1 MEWQYFFIHLII
13 FIGEILIIVAVLY
26 MLSQRRSPTS
36 TTAWLLAIFLIPF
49 IALPL
54 YFIIGIRKR
63 KRFPKKTKLI
73 MKKSNEIPLEE
84 AVAVEMLLRNN
95 GIPGTTKGNN
105 FKLYTDGIE
114 AYQTLISYIKE
125 AKHSISISM
134 YIFSNDK
141 VSRSIMDELAKKA
154 SQGLNIRVLIDSVG
168 SFPLYFNQI
177 YLRRLKKAGA
187 KVDFFMPI
195 FKQPLQ
201 NYINLRNHRKIFIFD
216 DKRVLSGGINISK
229 EYIGDKPYPKR
240 WEDLCF
246 SIEGDAVYYFRQ
258 IFEEDFAY
266 ATDSILQEVESKVVR
281 SLGNESLQIVPSGPD
296 IKNDALYEAIVSMIH
311 MAKERIWIVTP
322 YFVPDD
328 NLLQAMIISKHKGI
342 DVKLITPRESN
353 HIITNLCRSSYM
365 RQLEE
370 KGIDVMLYEGKMLH
384 AKAIL
389 FDDDCVMVGSPNID
403 NRSLFLNYEV
413 ALFAYSKA
421 VIVDIEKWMSSL
433 LLNSTQKMDEAN
445 RARKIT
451 ENFMRIFAPLV

>member
-95 GIPGTTKGNN
+95 SIPGTTKGNS

-154 SQGLNIRVLIDSVG
+154 LQGLNIRVLIDSVG